1 MARLLH
7 PTASAPVEETPMQ
20 KSTAPN
26 ASFDADAPG
35 GAADASPPVVGD
47 ADAVEKTTYVV
58 GKGTDD
64 RATRLDP
71 AADNDRDGRVENET
85 GRAPSAPRGT
95 TGGGAA

>member
-1 MARLLH
+1 
-7 PTASAPVEETPMQ
+7 MQ

-26 ASFDADAPG
+26 ASFDSDAPG
-35 GAADASPPVVGD
+35 GAADANPPVAGD

-64 RATRLDP
+64 RANRLDP
-71 AADNDRDGRVENET
+71 ATRENRDERDGLVEDES
-85 GRAPSAPRGT
+85 GRDPSSRRGT

>member
-1 MARLLH
+1 
-7 PTASAPVEETPMQ
+7 MQ
-20 KSTAPN
+20 KSSAPN
-26 ASFDADAPG
+26 ASFDSDAPG
-35 GAADASPPVVGD
+35 GASDASPPLAGD

-71 AADNDRDGRVENET
+71 AVDDDRDGEVENES
-85 GRAPSAPRGT
+85 GRGAPPRRGT